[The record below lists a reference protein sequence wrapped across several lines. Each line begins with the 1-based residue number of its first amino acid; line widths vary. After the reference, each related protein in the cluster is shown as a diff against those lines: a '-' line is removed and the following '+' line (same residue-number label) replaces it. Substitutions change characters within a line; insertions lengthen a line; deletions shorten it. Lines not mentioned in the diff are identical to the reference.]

1 MLVERGRENLFK
13 NYKEL
18 KNEIKSGS
26 YSTDKKQELK
36 EMNVLYLKMIG
47 IVILFNA
54 LVSLLM
60 LFLVDSLAMAIVYI
74 IIIVCLNIFEIKV
87 ICDLSERLVD
97 LYKR

>member
-1 MLVERGRENLFK
+1 MFK

-36 EMNVLYLKMIG
+36 EMNVLYLKIIG

-74 IIIVCLNIFEIKV
+74 VVIICMNIFEIKV

>member
-1 MLVERGRENLFK
+1 MFK
-13 NYKEL
+13 YYKEL

-36 EMNVLYLKMIG
+36 EMNLLYLKIIG

-74 IIIVCLNIFEIKV
+74 IVIVCMNVFEIKV

>member
-1 MLVERGRENLFK
+1 MLK
-13 NYKEL
+13 YYKEL

-26 YSTDKKQELK
+26 YSTEKKQELM
-36 EMNVLYLKMIG
+36 EMNALYLKIIG

-74 IIIVCLNIFEIKV
+74 IVIICLNIFEIRV

>member
-1 MLVERGRENLFK
+1 MFK
-13 NYKEL
+13 RYKEL
-18 KNEIKSGS
+18 QNEIKSGS

-36 EMNVLYLKMIG
+36 EMNVLYLKIIG

-54 LVSLLM
+54 LVSLLI
-60 LFLVDSLAMAIVYI
+60 LFLVNSLAMAIVYI
-74 IIIVCLNIFEIKV
+74 IVIVCLNIFEIKV

>member
-1 MLVERGRENLFK
+1 MFK
-13 NYKEL
+13 QYKEF

-26 YSTDKKQELK
+26 YSNDKKQELR
-36 EMNVLYLKMIG
+36 EMNVLYLKIIG

-74 IIIVCLNIFEIKV
+74 IVIVCLNIFEIKV
-87 ICDLSERLVD
+87 ICDLAEQLVD

>member
-1 MLVERGRENLFK
+1 MFK
-13 NYKEL
+13 HYKEL

-36 EMNVLYLKMIG
+36 EMNVLYLKIIG

-74 IIIVCLNIFEIKV
+74 VVIICMNIFEIKV

>member
-1 MLVERGRENLFK
+1 MLKR
-13 NYKEL
+13 YKEL
-18 KNEIKSGS
+18 QNEIKSGS

-36 EMNVLYLKMIG
+36 EINILYLKIIG

-74 IIIVCLNIFEIKV
+74 VVIVCLNIFEIKV

>member
-1 MLVERGRENLFK
+1 MFK
-13 NYKEL
+13 YYKEL

-26 YSTDKKQELK
+26 YATDKKRELQ
-36 EMNVLYLKMIG
+36 EMNLLYLKIIG

-74 IIIVCLNIFEIKV
+74 IVIACLNIFEIKV

>member
-1 MLVERGRENLFK
+1 MFK
-13 NYKEL
+13 QYKEF

-26 YSTDKKQELK
+26 YSTEKKQELR
-36 EMNVLYLKMIG
+36 EMNVLYLKIIG

-74 IIIVCLNIFEIKV
+74 IVIICLNIFEIKV

>member
-1 MLVERGRENLFK
+1 MLK
-13 NYKEL
+13 YYKEL

-26 YSTDKKQELK
+26 YSTDKKQELR
-36 EMNVLYLKMIG
+36 EMNLLYLKIIG

-60 LFLVDSLAMAIVYI
+60 LFLVNSLAMAIVYI
-74 IIIVCLNIFEIKV
+74 VVIICMNIFEIKV

>member
-1 MLVERGRENLFK
+1 MFK
-13 NYKEL
+13 QYKEF

-26 YSTDKKQELK
+26 YSNDKKQELK
-36 EMNVLYLKMIG
+36 EMNILYLKIIG

-74 IIIVCLNIFEIKV
+74 IVIICLNIFEIKV

>member
-1 MLVERGRENLFK
+1 MFK
-13 NYKEL
+13 QYKEF

-26 YSTDKKQELK
+26 YSTDKKRELK
-36 EMNVLYLKMIG
+36 EMNILYLKIIG

-60 LFLVDSLAMAIVYI
+60 LFLVDSLAIAIVYI
-74 IIIVCLNIFEIKV
+74 IVIVCLNIFEIKV
-87 ICDLSERLVD
+87 ICDLAEQLVD

>member
-1 MLVERGRENLFK
+1 MFK
-13 NYKEL
+13 RYKEL
-18 KNEIKSGS
+18 QNEIKSGS

-36 EMNVLYLKMIG
+36 EMNVLYLKIIG

-60 LFLVDSLAMAIVYI
+60 LFLVNSLAMAIVYI
-74 IIIVCLNIFEIKV
+74 VVIVCLNIFEIKV

>member
-1 MLVERGRENLFK
+1 MFK
-13 NYKEL
+13 QYREL

-36 EMNVLYLKMIG
+36 EMNMLYLKIIG

-74 IIIVCLNIFEIKV
+74 IVIVCLNIFEIKV

-97 LYKR
+97 IYKR

>member
-1 MLVERGRENLFK
+1 MLKR
-13 NYKEL
+13 YKEL
-18 KNEIKSGS
+18 QNEIKSGS

-36 EMNVLYLKMIG
+36 EMNILYLKIIG

-74 IIIVCLNIFEIKV
+74 VVIVCLNIFEIKV

>member
-1 MLVERGRENLFK
+1 MFK
-13 NYKEL
+13 QYKEL

-26 YSTDKKQELK
+26 YSTEKKQELK
-36 EMNVLYLKMIG
+36 EMNLLYLKIIG

-74 IIIVCLNIFEIKV
+74 IVIICLNIFEIKV

-97 LYKR
+97 IYKR

>member
-1 MLVERGRENLFK
+1 MFK
-13 NYKEL
+13 QYKEL
-18 KNEIKSGS
+18 KNEIKSRS

-36 EMNVLYLKMIG
+36 EMNILYLKIIG

-60 LFLVDSLAMAIVYI
+60 LFLVNSLAMAIVYI
-74 IIIVCLNIFEIKV
+74 IVIACLNIFEIKV

>member
-1 MLVERGRENLFK
+1 MFK

-74 IIIVCLNIFEIKV
+74 VVIICMNIFEIKV

>member
-1 MLVERGRENLFK
+1 MFK
-13 NYKEL
+13 YYKEL

-26 YSTDKKQELK
+26 YSTNKKKELK
-36 EMNVLYLKMIG
+36 EMNLLYLKIIG

-60 LFLVDSLAMAIVYI
+60 LFLVNSLAMAIVYI
-74 IIIVCLNIFEIKV
+74 VVIICMNIFEIKV

-97 LYKR
+97 IYKR

>member
-1 MLVERGRENLFK
+1 MFK
-13 NYKEL
+13 RYKEL
-18 KNEIKSGS
+18 QNEIKSGS

-36 EMNVLYLKMIG
+36 EMNILYLKIIG

-74 IIIVCLNIFEIKV
+74 IVIVCLNIFEIKV

-97 LYKR
+97 IYKR

>member
-1 MLVERGRENLFK
+1 MFK
-13 NYKEL
+13 NYREL

-74 IIIVCLNIFEIKV
+74 IVIVCMNVFEIKV

>member
-1 MLVERGRENLFK
+1 MFK
-13 NYKEL
+13 RYKEL

-36 EMNVLYLKMIG
+36 EMNVLYLKIIG

-60 LFLVDSLAMAIVYI
+60 LFLVNSLAMAIVYI
-74 IIIVCLNIFEIKV
+74 IVIVCLNIFEIKV

>member
-1 MLVERGRENLFK
+1 MFK
-13 NYKEL
+13 YYKEL

-36 EMNVLYLKMIG
+36 EMNLLYLKIIG

-74 IIIVCLNIFEIKV
+74 IVIICLNIFEIKV

>member
-1 MLVERGRENLFK
+1 MFK
-13 NYKEL
+13 HYKEL

-36 EMNVLYLKMIG
+36 EMNLLYLKIIG

-74 IIIVCLNIFEIKV
+74 IVIICMNIFEIKV

>member
-1 MLVERGRENLFK
+1 MLK
-13 NYKEL
+13 YYKEL

-26 YSTDKKQELK
+26 YSIDKKQELK
-36 EMNVLYLKMIG
+36 EMNLLYLKIIG
-47 IVILFNA
+47 TVILFNA

-74 IIIVCLNIFEIKV
+74 IVIVCLNIFEIKV

>member
-1 MLVERGRENLFK
+1 MLKR
-13 NYKEL
+13 YKEL

-26 YSTDKKQELK
+26 YATDKKRELQ
-36 EMNVLYLKMIG
+36 EMNILYLKIIG

-74 IIIVCLNIFEIKV
+74 IVIVCLNIFEIKV

>member
-1 MLVERGRENLFK
+1 MNLFK
-13 NYKEL
+13 RYKEL
-18 KNEIKSGS
+18 QNEIKSGL

-36 EMNVLYLKMIG
+36 EMNILYLKIIG

-60 LFLVDSLAMAIVYI
+60 LFLVNSLAMAIVYI
-74 IIIVCLNIFEIKV
+74 IVIVCLNIFEIKV

>member
-1 MLVERGRENLFK
+1 MLVERGRESLLK
-13 NYKEL
+13 YYKKL

-36 EMNVLYLKMIG
+36 EMNLLYLKIIG

-74 IIIVCLNIFEIKV
+74 VVIICMNIFEIKV

>member
-1 MLVERGRENLFK
+1 MFK
-13 NYKEL
+13 HYKEL

-36 EMNVLYLKMIG
+36 EMNLLYLKIIG

-74 IIIVCLNIFEIKV
+74 IVIICLNIFEIKV

-97 LYKR
+97 IYKR

>member
-1 MLVERGRENLFK
+1 MFK
-13 NYKEL
+13 QYKEL

-36 EMNVLYLKMIG
+36 EMNLLYLKIIG

-60 LFLVDSLAMAIVYI
+60 LFLVDSLAMAIMYI
-74 IIIVCLNIFEIKV
+74 IIIICLNIFEIKV

-97 LYKR
+97 IYKR

>member
-1 MLVERGRENLFK
+1 MFK
-13 NYKEL
+13 QYKEL

-26 YSTDKKQELK
+26 YATDKKRELQ
-36 EMNVLYLKMIG
+36 EMNLLYLKIIG

-74 IIIVCLNIFEIKV
+74 IVIACLNIFEIKV

>member
-1 MLVERGRENLFK
+1 MLK
-13 NYKEL
+13 YYKEL

-26 YSTDKKQELK
+26 YSNDKKQELK
-36 EMNVLYLKMIG
+36 EMNLLYLKIIG

-60 LFLVDSLAMAIVYI
+60 LFLVDSLAMTIVYI
-74 IIIVCLNIFEIKV
+74 IVIVCMNIFEIKV

>member
-1 MLVERGRENLFK
+1 MFK
-13 NYKEL
+13 SYKEL

-36 EMNVLYLKMIG
+36 QMNILYLKMIG
-47 IVILFNA
+47 IVITFNA

-60 LFLVDSLAMAIVYI
+60 FFLIDSLAITIVSAIVI
-74 IIIVCLNIFEIKV
+74 IFLNIFETKI

>member
-1 MLVERGRENLFK
+1 MFK
-13 NYKEL
+13 QYKEL

-36 EMNVLYLKMIG
+36 EMNLLYLKIIG

-74 IIIVCLNIFEIKV
+74 IVIICLNIFEIKV

-97 LYKR
+97 IYKR

>member
-1 MLVERGRENLFK
+1 MLK
-13 NYKEL
+13 YYKEL

-36 EMNVLYLKMIG
+36 EMNLLYLKIIG

-74 IIIVCLNIFEIKV
+74 IVIVCMNVFEIKV
-87 ICDLSERLVD
+87 ICDLSEKLVD

>member
-1 MLVERGRENLFK
+1 MFK
-13 NYKEL
+13 QYKEL
-18 KNEIKSGS
+18 KNEIKSRS

-36 EMNVLYLKMIG
+36 EMNILYLKIIG

-60 LFLVDSLAMAIVYI
+60 LFLVNSLAMAIVYI
-74 IIIVCLNIFEIKV
+74 IVIVCLNIFEIKV

>member
-1 MLVERGRENLFK
+1 MFK
-13 NYKEL
+13 RYKEL
-18 KNEIKSGS
+18 QNEIKSGS

-36 EMNVLYLKMIG
+36 EMNILYLKIIG

-60 LFLVDSLAMAIVYI
+60 LFLVDSLAMAIIYI
-74 IIIVCLNIFEIKV
+74 IVIACLNIFEIKV

>member
-1 MLVERGRENLFK
+1 MFK
-13 NYKEL
+13 EYKEL

-36 EMNVLYLKMIG
+36 QMNILYLKIIG
-47 IVILFNA
+47 IVIAFNA

-60 LFLVDSLAMAIVYI
+60 FFLIDGLAITIVSVIVI
-74 IIIVCLNIFEIKV
+74 IFLNIFETKI
-87 ICDLSERLVD
+87 ICDLAEKLVD

>member
-1 MLVERGRENLFK
+1 MFK
-13 NYKEL
+13 HYKEL

-36 EMNVLYLKMIG
+36 EMNVLYLKIIG

-60 LFLVDSLAMAIVYI
+60 LFLVDSLVMAIVYI
-74 IIIVCLNIFEIKV
+74 VVIICMNIFEIKV

>member
-1 MLVERGRENLFK
+1 MLVERGRESLFK
-13 NYKEL
+13 YYKEL

-26 YSTDKKQELK
+26 YSTDKKQELR
-36 EMNVLYLKMIG
+36 EMNLLYLKIIG

-60 LFLVDSLAMAIVYI
+60 LFLVNSLAMAIVYI
-74 IIIVCLNIFEIKV
+74 VVIICMNIFEIKV